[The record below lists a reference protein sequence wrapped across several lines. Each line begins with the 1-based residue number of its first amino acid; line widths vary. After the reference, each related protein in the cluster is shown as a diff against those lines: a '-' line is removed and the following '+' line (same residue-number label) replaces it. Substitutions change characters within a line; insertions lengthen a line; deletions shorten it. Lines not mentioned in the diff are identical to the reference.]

1 MRILDAA
8 ATAALLPYPS
18 LVDALRSMLVARERD
33 DVTVPQR
40 MAVPLPADG
49 TLLVM
54 PASSPTLSLVK
65 VVTVHPNNE
74 PAQTPRVQ
82 ADLLVL
88 DARTGRR
95 LYLLDGDTVTAC
107 RTAALSLL
115 AAQTLGAVRGGPLL
129 IVGAGVQAR
138 SHLHAFVEGFGVG
151 EVYIVARSLAH
162 ARHLADEA
170 HARWG
175 VIAHPLTEPTMALP
189 HAPLII
195 TATTSAHPVLPYD
208 VRQDAFIAA
217 VGAYRPTM
225 AELPPELVRTCS
237 LYVDTLNGARAEAG
251 DLIQAGVD
259 WTQVTPLAH
268 VMERAPRQHN
278 GPVIFKSVGDAAW
291 DLAAATV
298 VHETFQQ
305 EQTLD

>member
-1 MRILDAA
+1 
-8 ATAALLPYPS
+8 
-18 LVDALRSMLVARERD
+18 MLVARERG

-65 VVTVHPNNE
+65 IVTVHPNNE
-74 PAQTPRVQ
+74 PVQTPRVQ

-88 DARTGRR
+88 DACTGRR
-95 LYLLDGDTVTAC
+95 LYLLDGDTITAC

-138 SHLHAFVEGFGVG
+138 AHLHAFVEGFDVG
-151 EVYIVARSLAH
+151 EVYILTRTLAH
-162 ARHLADEA
+162 ARRLADEA

-175 VIAHPLTEPTMALP
+175 IITHALTEPTMALS
-189 HAPLII
+189 HVPLII
-195 TATTSAHPVLPYD
+195 TATTSAHPVLPYG
-208 VRQDAFIAA
+208 VRKDAFIAA

-225 AELPPELVRTCS
+225 AELPPELVRACS

-251 DLIQAGVD
+251 DLIQARVD
-259 WTQVTPLAH
+259 WTQVTPLAQA
-268 VMERAPRQHN
+268 VGQAPRQHN
-278 GPVIFKSVGDAAW
+278 CPVIFKSVGDAAW
-291 DLAAATV
+291 DLAAANV
-298 VHETFQQ
+298 VHEVFQQ
-305 EQTLD
+305 EQTRD